1 MKRVLI
7 LAVAVLGISMA
18 IAYAE
23 VNYLNLG
30 GDAVA
35 PGRFNPEAGEV
46 LKALPQDVLVD
57 TVGGSGKSYRGYL
70 RQGTEV
76 VCIPSEKGLRA
87 IRIYYCGNPILNQIY
102 FQEVKSANREVRTVY
117 EEAPQ
122 KVVYVEQP
130 AQKSYESVSQQRQ
143 YAQEDVENG
152 WYLIVDSADAG
163 AGVKQQDWVRAA
175 RGATYAIGRAAET
188 GNQITRGELLGIIL
202 GGIIGYNTTEKPK
215 KVNYHYYYYN
225 DYPSPQYHYG
235 PSYPPGF

>member
-76 VCIPSEKGLRA
+76 VCVPSEKGLRA

-122 KVVYVEQP
+122 KVVYVEQQP
-130 AQKSYESVSQQRQ
+130 AQKSYESVPQRRQ
-143 YAQEDVENG
+143 YTQEDVENG

-163 AGVKQQDWVRAA
+163 AGVRQGDWVRAA
-175 RGATYAIGRAAET
+175 RGATYAIGRAMET
-188 GNQITRGELLGIIL
+188 GGQLTAGELLGAVI
-202 GGIIGYNTTEKPK
+202 GGIIGYNVTEKPK
-215 KVNYHYYYYN
+215 QEKVYYYHYE
-225 DYPSPQYHYG
+225 PSAPA
-235 PSYPPGF
+235 PLPGF